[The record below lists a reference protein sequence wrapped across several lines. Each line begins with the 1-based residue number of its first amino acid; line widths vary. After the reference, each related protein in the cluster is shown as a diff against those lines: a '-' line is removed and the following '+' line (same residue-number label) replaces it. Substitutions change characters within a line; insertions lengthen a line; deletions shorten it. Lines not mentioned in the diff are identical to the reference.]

1 MARRKPRD
9 FAEQLKLRAG
19 RGADPIGGAELDPG
33 EKIACPGDGEKSC
46 GQSQAASRAA
56 KERVAAPNKLAI
68 SPKNRSGRSESERR
82 EAIAPTNR
90 LSVRYAGRLARWA
103 KERVTSGVAFAVPPA
118 LMVPGYEALNDNPYR
133 QGGSGSNGIGRQSS
147 KTAVSALPP
156 DIADASTHSLARCVF
171 ITAAV

>member
-1 MARRKPRD
+1 MAVLNWTP
-9 FAEQLKLRAG
+9 
-19 RGADPIGGAELDPG
+19 
-33 EKIACPGDGEKSC
+33 EKR
-46 GQSQAASRAA
+46 SRAQAMA
-56 KERVAAPNKLAI
+56 KNRVAKGKRLAAQRKNVWLRQISVAI

-147 KTAVSALPP
+147 KTAVSALIPISLTHP
-156 DIADASTHSLARCVF
+156 LDALARCVF